1 MENNITY
8 YIVLLVMVII
18 GIVVVKKIAG
28 CLFKSVHY
36 YPDSHYGRSVV
47 VLYQRRSNPAATVS
61 P

>member
-28 CLFKSVHY
+28 CLLKSVFTITLIAIMVALWWFFIRE
-36 YPDSHYGRSVV
+36 G
-47 VLYQRRSNPAATVS
+47 AT
-61 P
+61 PPQL